1 MAQLTA
7 QQITQ
12 AGLEPVY
19 VTPTVTE
26 GDKVANT
33 GKQFFHVQNDSG
45 SAITA
50 TVVPEIT
57 TVVDPLLGTLKKENA
72 VLNLAAGE
80 EGFLG
85 PFETKAFNDSSG
97 NIKITCSAVSSVKL
111 AALFLK
117 NLNHECIY
125 TRSLRTLKKK

>member
-33 GKQFFHVQNDSG
+33 GKQFFDVQNDSG

-111 AALFLK
+111 AALFL
-117 NLNHECIY
+117 
-125 TRSLRTLKKK
+125 

>member
-72 VLNLAAGE
+72 CLKFSENFRVNPQAISRATIPPKPCQVD
-80 EGFLG
+80 
-85 PFETKAFNDSSG
+85 PFE
-97 NIKITCSAVSSVKL
+97 I
-111 AALFLK
+111 
-117 NLNHECIY
+117 
-125 TRSLRTLKKK
+125 

>member
-57 TVVDPLLGTLKKENA
+57 TVVDPLLGTLKKKCS
-72 VLNLAAGE
+72 LKSSCGE

-111 AALFLK
+111 AALFL
-117 NLNHECIY
+117 
-125 TRSLRTLKKK
+125 